1 MSHLSYLESKGGGW
15 FFFDKGFR
23 ILTDTDN
30 YENRDISQAFVYI
43 VILIA
48 LTCGIYGLDYK
59 NSEISL
65 LQTTVHGRRRLNV
78 VKIVLG
84 LLCTVISFVFIY
96 IIRLINVLNAYGT
109 KGLQAPASSMEH
121 LSAIPQNVS
130 VFQYLLIIMGMRFI
144 AGIIIVLTLFLLTK
158 FFKNSVYAI
167 ALCSTIF
174 ILPLALVLLNI
185 PGAQYILLNPLLIGN
200 VF

>member
-1 MSHLSYLESKGGGW
+1 M
-15 FFFDKGFR
+15 
-23 ILTDTDN
+23 
-30 YENRDISQAFVYI
+30 
-43 VILIA
+43 
-48 LTCGIYGLDYK
+48 
-59 NSEISL
+59 
-65 LQTTVHGRRRLNV
+65 
-78 VKIVLG
+78 
-84 LLCTVISFVFIY
+84 ISFAFIY